1 MNPTNLENDIAKTSF
16 FQGMSARHLALLASC
31 ACRTHFKERRII
43 FRQGETANRFYLIE
57 EGAVELLAAAKA
69 GGRRIVAGSI
79 GPGGVLGWSWLF
91 PPYEWQFTARASLE
105 TSAIFFYAT
114 VLREHCEADP
124 ALGFDLF
131 KRMAAEM
138 VQRLQAARRRL
149 LGSGSGFSPIDGEP
163 PIKAEPRLAR

>member
-1 MNPTNLENDIAKTSF
+1 MNSGDLKDAIAAAPF
-16 FQGMSARHLALLASC
+16 LQGMSPRHVEILASC
-31 ACRTHFKERRII
+31 ACRTHFNEGQVI

-57 EGAVELLAAAKA
+57 EGAVELVAATKL
-69 GGRRIVAGSI
+69 GERRIVAGSI

-91 PPYEWQFTARASLE
+91 PPYEWQFTARASSE

-124 ALGFDLF
+124 SLGFELF

-138 VQRLQAARRRL
+138 VKRLQSARTRL
-149 LGSGSGFSPIDGEP
+149 LESCSGFSPIGGEHA
-163 PIKAEPRLAR
+163 IGADLGLAK